1 MAKLTLLGTGSALS
15 GPDRENTYLL
25 LQGASTNILIDCAGS
40 PAQRLA
46 RVGVSPAQ
54 IDHLILTHS
63 HPDHI
68 YGLSVFMLNAWM
80 TGRQVPLH
88 VFGLA
93 ETLRGARLMLRAVE
107 AQDWPQ
113 FFKIHYHIIPRAS
126 PAPILEQDEFSIITM
141 PAVHFV
147 PTMSLRITSA
157 ASGVSVMYTADTAPT
172 ENIITLAEGAKY
184 LLHEATLLEGSDR
197 GHSSALQ
204 AGEAATR
211 AHAAELILVHLPP
224 QVRPD
229 EWHAAARRAFSGPI
243 HVAADFDSFEF

>member
-25 LQGASTNILIDCAGS
+25 LQGARTNILIDCAGS

-46 RVGVSPAQ
+46 RVGVTPAE

-80 TGRQVPLH
+80 TGRQAPLH
-88 VFGLA
+88 IYGLA

-107 AQDWPQ
+107 AQEWPQ
-113 FFKIHYHIIPRAS
+113 FFKIQYHVIPRSS
-126 PAPILEQDEFSIITM
+126 PATVLEQEAFSIITM

-147 PTMSLRITSA
+147 PTMSLRITDA
-157 ASGVSVMYTADTAPT
+157 VSGARVMYTADTAPS

-184 LLHEATLLEGSDR
+184 LLHEATLLDGSDK
-197 GHSSALQ
+197 GHSSAIQ
-204 AGEAATR
+204 AGEAAAR
-211 AHAAELILVHLPP
+211 ARVQELILVHLPP
-224 QVRPD
+224 QVQPNQ
-229 EWHAAARRAFSGPI
+229 WHEAASRTFAGTVR
-243 HVAADFDSFEF
+243 VAADFDSFEF